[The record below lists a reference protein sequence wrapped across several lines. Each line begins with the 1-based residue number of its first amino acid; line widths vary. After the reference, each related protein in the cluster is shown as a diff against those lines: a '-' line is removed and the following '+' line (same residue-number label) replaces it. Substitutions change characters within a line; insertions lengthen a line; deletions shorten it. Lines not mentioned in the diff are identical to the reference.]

1 MEEYN
6 ELKQP
11 ACNELCLLCLLESS
25 DRHSLA
31 EKTNVCNGS
40 IQDVLFKHF
49 WFAEAAYEGRYICSA
64 CWDMLYPFHKFY
76 IEIERL
82 HATKLPATIKR
93 EQHSTGQD
101 EELAVTLSDGTEQ
114 LELLQ
119 DANGFITSLNEVF
132 VKECFSDSEDD
143 GHAETIDCESD
154 DDEGDT
160 GSDADSDVPLSELR
174 KATTDDGQERST
186 RKGTSALFDGIGLSL
201 CRIIEN
207 KLQIVCHECFLQ
219 SKKSADKAVDID
231 ELLRDATYF
240 TFAQLMKHY
249 RREHKTAGYAVCCS
263 RKYSRR
269 RTLKIHVRSHGKR
282 VVHRCLPCGI
292 KFRKQ
297 ESLNDHNLL
306 MHTAEEAKQ
315 YRCDKCTK
323 AFATEDLLNSHHA
336 WHENVERKKIVCNVC
351 NVFFA
356 SFPSLEKHR
365 MLHHPEPDGT
375 EGTVQSLSTP
385 VPNGTSDPTDD
396 KLTESHYRTRVSAEE
411 ISAQDEFIKRYCVLS
426 CTQCEYIADTFAQ
439 LRQHGTEAHEL
450 RACEVFC
457 CDRTYSKRQSLYDHC
472 LVHENPDCFRC
483 SVCGKQY
490 SSSRSLQ
497 AHKTR
502 IHTPAAERP
511 FCCEVCG
518 ETFVKSYLLMQHM
531 VHHLA
536 KQKKLNYCNECQRS
550 FTTARVLK
558 SHQQTYHGASF
569 SWICDVCAKGF
580 NSRPLFEN
588 HRLTHSVEGKTQ
600 LKHQCEECHKWLRNK
615 KSYQQ
620 HRIRCHANNGPVK
633 CQFCGKESVNASAL
647 QSHIHLHHA
656 ERPEYPC
663 KHCKK
668 SFKTSLRLRE
678 HEATHTGTVLYRCPW
693 CPRTFACGS
702 NMYKHK
708 KAGHPVEWAASVNK
722 RFGER

>member
-1 MEEYN
+1 METESDVN
-6 ELKQP
+6 QP
-11 ACNELCLLCLLESS
+11 ACEELCVLCLLESNE
-25 DRHSLA
+25 RHSLA
-31 EKTNVCNGS
+31 EQTNVCHGS
-40 IQDVLFKHF
+40 ILDALCKHF
-49 WFAEAAYEGRYICSA
+49 WITETGCRGRYVCAA
-64 CWDMLYPFHKFY
+64 CWEMLYPFHKFY

-82 HATKLPATIKR
+82 HAAKLPARIKR

-101 EELAVTLSDGTEQ
+101 EEEHLPQHGSTIQFEALH
-114 LELLQ
+114 
-119 DANGFITSLNEVF
+119 DANGFITSLNEVY
-132 VKECFSDSEDD
+132 VKESYS
-143 GHAETIDCESD
+143 HSESD
-154 DDEGDT
+154 GTNGDD

-174 KATTDDGQERST
+174 KAAAGNGRVARSSQH
-186 RKGTSALFDGIGLSL
+186 TSALFDGIGLSL
-201 CRIIEN
+201 CRINEN
-207 KLQIVCHECFLQ
+207 KLQIVCHECFRQ
-219 SKKSADKAVDID
+219 SKRAADEAVDND
-231 ELLRDATYF
+231 ELLQDATYY
-240 TFAQLMKHY
+240 TFAGLMKHY
-249 RREHKTAGYAVCCS
+249 RKEHRTAGYAVCCS
-263 RKYSRR
+263 RKYTRR

-315 YRCDKCTK
+315 HKCDKCSK
-323 AFATEDLLNSHHA
+323 AFATEDLLSSHRT
-336 WHENVERKKIVCNVC
+336 WHENVERKNIACNVC

-356 SFPSLEKHR
+356 SFPALEKHR
-365 MLHHPEPDGT
+365 TLHHPGPDGP
-375 EGTVQSLSTP
+375 EGTASLSPADPHGTP
-385 VPNGTSDPTDD
+385 DPTDD
-396 KLTESHYRTRVSAEE
+396 KLTESQYRTRVSAEE

-426 CTQCEYIADTFAQ
+426 CAQCDYIADTFAL
-439 LRQHGTEAHEL
+439 LRQHATDAHEA
-450 RACEVFC
+450 RTSEVLC
-457 CDRTYSKRQSLYDHC
+457 CDRTYSKRQSLYEHC

-483 SVCGKQY
+483 GVCGKQY

-536 KQKKLNYCNECQRS
+536 KQKKLNYCSECQRS

-558 SHQQTYHGASF
+558 NHQQTYHGASF

-580 NSRPLFEN
+580 NSRPQFEN

-620 HRIRCHANNGPVK
+620 HRIRCHANTGPVS
-633 CQFCGKESVNASAL
+633 CQFCGKKSVNASAL
-647 QSHIHLHHA
+647 QSHIHLHHV
-656 ERPEYPC
+656 ERPDYPC
-663 KHCKK
+663 KYCKK

-708 KAGHPVEWAASVNK
+708 KAGHPSEWAASVNK